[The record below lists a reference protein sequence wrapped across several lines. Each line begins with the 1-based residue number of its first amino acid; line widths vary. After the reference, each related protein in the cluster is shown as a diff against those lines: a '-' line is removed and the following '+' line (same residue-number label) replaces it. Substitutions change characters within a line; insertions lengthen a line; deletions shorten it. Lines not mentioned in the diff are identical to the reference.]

1 MLRIFTKLYLLLI
14 RYLFS
19 LSAPSILYVGWW
31 CSLLAR
37 SPPTLFPLSELP
49 QPPLLASALA
59 DVFRASHMQLSSR
72 YQSQY
77 RPQFLIPTLLEH
89 CSHKSIVHHLP
100 ECSRDLSHSIPT
112 FLGCGKRI
120 KTSGGQFLSIVIQNV
135 LWRPP
140 YAHISIRAPT
150 PRQKHEHICTIHR
163 HTCTCLYIWM
173 HMCTKKKKKENS
185 HTHRNLCFCGH
196 LWWYWHWWLSWKAHF
211 EKLRSEALCCLKMS
225 QSKQL
230 GQLEGRPG
238 LLVTWMSV
246 LSCGAN
252 WTWII
257 LVVSL
262 SLSFPICKM
271 ISLLYFYL
279 AYFSCRISFSYFIQ
293 KPST

>member
-173 HMCTKKKKKENS
+173 HMCTKNKKRKLTYTQKFM
-185 HTHRNLCFCGH
+185 L
-196 LWWYWHWWLSWKAHF
+196 LWPSLVI
-211 EKLRSEALCCLKMS
+211 LALVAI
-225 QSKQL
+225 
-230 GQLEGRPG
+230 LEGTFWEAQIRG
-238 LLVTWMSV
+238 
-246 LSCGAN
+246 
-252 WTWII
+252 
-257 LVVSL
+257 
-262 SLSFPICKM
+262 
-271 ISLLYFYL
+271 SLLSENEPEQTVGTIGREAWVASHLDECLELWCKLDLDNPGSLFESQFPHL
-279 AYFSCRISFSYFIQ
+279 
-293 KPST
+293 

>member
-173 HMCTKKKKKENS
+173 HMCTKKKKKKTHI
-185 HTHRNLCFCGH
+185 HTEIYASVAISGDTGTGGYPGRHI
-196 LWWYWHWWLSWKAHF
+196 
-211 EKLRSEALCCLKMS
+211 LRSSDQRLSVVWKWARANSWDNWKGG
-225 QSKQL
+225 L
-230 GQLEGRPG
+230 G
-238 LLVTWMSV
+238 
-246 LSCGAN
+246 C
-252 WTWII
+252 
-257 LVVSL
+257 
-262 SLSFPICKM
+262 
-271 ISLLYFYL
+271 
-279 AYFSCRISFSYFIQ
+279 
-293 KPST
+293 